1 MFLCGSTSMV
11 RWNMSENIAALLAS
25 LLLMIAPI
33 GPNQDGFNATDF
45 DACAYI
51 DSVDAMICEL
61 ESARRRHGRAVK
73 EEKAALR
80 RAINERISALDE
92 EYLRESD
99 RGIWENVLSLPEFG
113 SAGTVFAYLSVDREC
128 DTRRIVD
135 QLLQE
140 GRRVALPRSRK
151 GGVMDFA
158 LYDGTLA
165 EGMYG
170 IPQPPD
176 ESETV
181 EPGEGDLMLVPALCC
196 DVRGVRLGH
205 GGGYYDRYLA
215 GRRVPAACLCRERL
229 LLEKVPQDW
238 NDFAVGFVITELRKI
253 KTGL

>member
-1 MFLCGSTSMV
+1 M
-11 RWNMSENIAALLAS
+11 
-25 LLLMIAPI
+25 
-33 GPNQDGFNATDF
+33 
-45 DACAYI
+45 
-51 DSVDAMICEL
+51 
-61 ESARRRHGRAVK
+61 K

-99 RGIWENVLSLPEFG
+99 RGIWENVLSLPEFS

-176 ESETV
+176 EAETV